1 MIIVEL
7 VDNNTR
13 ERRYSDKQVKLLQK
27 ETGIL
32 YDDAV
37 DVIPCRYTYE
47 ETDEPI
53 TPEPEPIPE
62 PNMISGIPGMMI
74 PPLSIP
80 NNNNNDNNE
89 EE

>member
-7 VDNNTR
+7 VDNDTR

-27 ETGIL
+27 ETGNL

-37 DVIPCRYTYE
+37 DVIPCAYTYE

-53 TPEPEPIPE
+53 TPEPEPTPE

-74 PPLSIP
+74 PPPIIP
-80 NNNNNDNNE
+80 NNDNNNE

>member
-7 VDNNTR
+7 VDNDTR

-27 ETGIL
+27 ETGNL

-37 DVIPCRYTYE
+37 DVIPCPYTYE

-53 TPEPEPIPE
+53 TPEPEPIP
-62 PNMISGIPGMMI
+62 NIDGIPGMMI
-74 PPLSIP
+74 PPVPSIP
-80 NNNNNDNNE
+80 TNE
-89 EE
+89 EG